1 MPTNEK
7 KPRRTFDQ
15 DFIDGAVKLVTQE
28 GYSLAA
34 AAKAVDVPYT
44 TLRQWCQ
51 KQSAKESA
59 LGSPTS
65 DKARVEQ
72 LESEN
77 RQLRKQLWQAQLE
90 REILKKQRRIS
101 GTSRSEI
108 RLDPGISRLLSCSH
122 HVLSLRR

>member
-34 AAKAVDVPYT
+34 AAKAKAVDVPYT

-65 DKARVEQ
+65 DKVRLEQ
-72 LESEN
+72 LVAEA
-77 RQLRKQLWQAQLE
+77 RQLRKQLRRIDFVFE
-90 REILKKQRRIS
+90 REDGS
-101 GTSRSEI
+101 
-108 RLDPGISRLLSCSH
+108 
-122 HVLSLRR
+122 

>member
-1 MPTNEK
+1 MSTNEK

-59 LGSPTS
+59 RGSPTS

-77 RQLRKQLWQAQLE
+77 RQLRKQLRQAELE
-90 REILKKQRRIS
+90 REILKKA
-101 GTSRSEI
+101 TAYFAKESE
-108 RLDPGISRLLSCSH
+108 
-122 HVLSLRR
+122 

>member
-1 MPTNEK
+1 MSTKEK
-7 KPRRTFDQ
+7 NSVVPWIKISLMVQTSESPRRGT
-15 DFIDGAVKLVTQE
+15 AWP
-28 GYSLAA
+28 

-72 LESEN
+72 LEAEA
-77 RQLRKQLWQAQLE
+77 RQLRKPL
-90 REILKKQRRIS
+90 RRIDFVFAREEGS
-101 GTSRSEI
+101 
-108 RLDPGISRLLSCSH
+108 
-122 HVLSLRR
+122 

>member
-1 MPTNEK
+1 MSTNEK

-51 KQSAKESA
+51 KQSAKSNLHRA
-59 LGSPTS
+59 PRPAT
-65 DKARVEQ
+65 R
-72 LESEN
+72 LESN
-77 RQLRKQLWQAQLE
+77 NSN
-90 REILKKQRRIS
+90 LKIANFESSYGRPSWSVKS
-101 GTSRSEI
+101 
-108 RLDPGISRLLSCSH
+108 
-122 HVLSLRR
+122 

>member
-1 MPTNEK
+1 MSTNEK
-7 KPRRTFDQ
+7 KTRRTFDQ

-51 KQSAKESA
+51 EQSLQS
-59 LGSPTS
+59 SPPS

-72 LESEN
+72 LEAEV
-77 RQLRKQLWQAQLE
+77 RQLRKQLRQAEPE
-90 REILKKQRRIS
+90 REILKKATAYFAKESQ
-101 GTSRSEI
+101 
-108 RLDPGISRLLSCSH
+108 
-122 HVLSLRR
+122 

>member
-1 MPTNEK
+1 MSTNEK
-7 KPRRTFDQ
+7 KSRRTFDQ

-65 DKARVEQ
+65 DKVRLEQ
-72 LESEN
+72 LVAEA
-77 RQLRKQLWQAQLE
+77 RQLRKQLRRIDFVFE
-90 REILKKQRRIS
+90 REDGS
-101 GTSRSEI
+101 
-108 RLDPGISRLLSCSH
+108 
-122 HVLSLRR
+122 

>member
-1 MPTNEK
+1 MSTNEK

-15 DFIDGAVKLVTQE
+15 DFIDGAVKIVTQE

-59 LGSPTS
+59 MGSPTS

-72 LESEN
+72 LEAEV
-77 RQLRKQLWQAQLE
+77 RQLRKQLRQAELE
-90 REILKKQRRIS
+90 REILRKATAYFAKESQ
-101 GTSRSEI
+101 
-108 RLDPGISRLLSCSH
+108 
-122 HVLSLRR
+122 

>member
-1 MPTNEK
+1 MSTNEK

-15 DFIDGAVKLVTQE
+15 DFIDGAVKLVTLE

-59 LGSPTS
+59 LGSPSS

-77 RQLRKQLWQAQLE
+77 RQLRKQLRQAELE
-90 REILKKQRRIS
+90 REILKKATAYFAKESQ
-101 GTSRSEI
+101 
-108 RLDPGISRLLSCSH
+108 
-122 HVLSLRR
+122 

>member
-1 MPTNEK
+1 MSTNEK

-72 LESEN
+72 LEAEV
-77 RQLRKQLWQAQLE
+77 RQLRKQLRQTELE
-90 REILKKQRRIS
+90 REILKKATAYFAKESQ
-101 GTSRSEI
+101 
-108 RLDPGISRLLSCSH
+108 
-122 HVLSLRR
+122 

>member
-1 MPTNEK
+1 MSTNEK

-28 GYSLAA
+28 GYRLAV
-34 AAKAVDVPYT
+34 AAKTVDVPYT
-44 TLRQWCQ
+44 TLRQWRQ

-59 LGSPTS
+59 LRSPTS

-77 RQLRKQLWQAQLE
+77 RQLRKQLRQAELE
-90 REILKKQRRIS
+90 REILKKATAYFAKESQ
-101 GTSRSEI
+101 
-108 RLDPGISRLLSCSH
+108 
-122 HVLSLRR
+122 

>member
-1 MPTNEK
+1 MSTNKK

-51 KQSAKESA
+51 KQSAHS
-59 LGSPTS
+59 SPTS
-65 DKARVEQ
+65 DTARLQQ
-72 LESEN
+72 LEAEN
-77 RQLRKQLWQAQLE
+77 RQLRKQLRQAELE
-90 REILKKQRRIS
+90 REILKKATAYFAKESQ
-101 GTSRSEI
+101 
-108 RLDPGISRLLSCSH
+108 
-122 HVLSLRR
+122 

>member
-1 MPTNEK
+1 MSTNEK

-28 GYSLAA
+28 GYSLAD

-59 LGSPTS
+59 MGSSTS

-72 LESEN
+72 LEAEV
-77 RQLRKQLWQAQLE
+77 RQLRKQLRQTELE
-90 REILKKQRRIS
+90 REILKKATAYFAKESQ
-101 GTSRSEI
+101 
-108 RLDPGISRLLSCSH
+108 
-122 HVLSLRR
+122 

>member
-1 MPTNEK
+1 MSTNEK

-34 AAKAVDVPYT
+34 AAKAVNVPYT

-51 KQSAKESA
+51 KQSAQS
-59 LGSPTS
+59 LPTR
-65 DKARVEQ
+65 DKAQLEQ

-77 RQLRKQLWQAQLE
+77 RQLRKRSIGAQL
-90 REILKKQRRIS
+90 LGRRFYADAKS
-101 GTSRSEI
+101 F
-108 RLDPGISRLLSCSH
+108 
-122 HVLSLRR
+122 

>member
-1 MPTNEK
+1 MSTNEK

-51 KQSAKESA
+51 KQTAKESA
-59 LGSPTS
+59 MGSPTS
-65 DKARVEQ
+65 DKARLEQ

-77 RQLRKQLWQAQLE
+77 RQLRKQLRQAELE
-90 REILKKQRRIS
+90 REILKKATAYFAKESQ
-101 GTSRSEI
+101 
-108 RLDPGISRLLSCSH
+108 
-122 HVLSLRR
+122 

>member
-1 MPTNEK
+1 MSTNEK

-77 RQLRKQLWQAQLE
+77 RQLRKQLRQAELE
-90 REILKKQRRIS
+90 REILEKATAYFAKESQ
-101 GTSRSEI
+101 
-108 RLDPGISRLLSCSH
+108 
-122 HVLSLRR
+122 

>member
-1 MPTNEK
+1 MSTNEK

-51 KQSAKESA
+51 KQSANESA

-72 LESEN
+72 LEAEV
-77 RQLRKQLWQAQLE
+77 RQLRKKLRQTELE
-90 REILKKQRRIS
+90 REILKKA
-101 GTSRSEI
+101 TAYFAKE
-108 RLDPGISRLLSCSH
+108 SH
-122 HVLSLRR
+122 

>member
-1 MPTNEK
+1 MSTNEK

-15 DFIDGAVKLVTQE
+15 EFIDGAVKLVTQE

-59 LGSPTS
+59 MGSPTS

-72 LESEN
+72 LEAEV
-77 RQLRKQLWQAQLE
+77 RQLRKQLRQTELE
-90 REILKKQRRIS
+90 REILKKATAYFAKESQ
-101 GTSRSEI
+101 
-108 RLDPGISRLLSCSH
+108 
-122 HVLSLRR
+122 